1 MAALL
6 SGLPQESRT
15 MRKITGQKFSLQ
27 EELLMHI
34 LDGILA
40 IAYGSKGKKPPVS
53 IYAAYH
59 EEDKDSAETFET
71 EDSFEEAWAKATRK
85 K

>member
-1 MAALL
+1 
-6 SGLPQESRT
+6 
-15 MRKITGQKFSLQ
+15 
-27 EELLMHI
+27 MHI

-85 K
+85 KK